1 VKYVLDTNILSVAIN
16 QRVEVIERI
25 EKEFTDGN
33 PISIS
38 LMTYFE
44 IKRGLDLPT
53 YRVKNARFEAWVS
66 RLGLLAFDIEMMRTA
81 ARLWQHLR
89 GQGTML
95 EDADILIA
103 ATALTEGA
111 VLVTDNVKHFGRV
124 PHLQLENWI
133 ER

>member
-1 VKYVLDTNILSVAIN
+1 MKYVLDTNVLSAAIN

-25 EKEFTDGN
+25 EKEFTNGN
-33 PISIS
+33 PIFIS

-44 IKRGLDLPT
+44 IKRGLDLPK
-53 YRVKNARFEAWVS
+53 YQVKNSRFEAWVS
-66 RLGLLAFDIEMMRTA
+66 RLGLLGFDIETMRTA
-81 ARLWQHLR
+81 AHLWQQLR

-103 ATALTEGA
+103 VTALSEGA
-111 VLVTDNVKHFGRV
+111 VLVTDNVKHFGRI

-133 ER
+133 AR